1 MSFRAR
7 LTLAV
12 ALAVAVAVA
21 ATSAITYVL
30 VRNELRGQVDDALR
44 ERVSSV
50 RLRVVT
56 DPVTGDPQLDLPPDL
71 VAVVVGFVDEREDEE
86 IGAAFLGGID
96 GGSIKQQL
104 CHI

>member
-21 ATSAITYVL
+21 ATSAITYAL

-44 ERVSSV
+44 ERVASSPCASV
-50 RLRVVT
+50 RTTTPASRSSTSRANRFGGAAGITQLVT
-56 DPVTGDPQLDLPPDL
+56 ADGDAILPPGCD
-71 VAVVVGFVDEREDEE
+71 ASSCR
-86 IGAAFLGGID
+86 
-96 GGSIKQQL
+96 
-104 CHI
+104 